1 MNSDNPKKAWR
12 FLILPLVLLITAV
25 VIGIWLKQGYEP
37 REARATTEQFID
49 LLYQEDFK
57 SAYQLTSKSGYVGK
71 TETEFTAIAERERCS
86 SKPVFVSTFPFQSN
100 GNRLRRWYTKRTR
113 DMEIIN
119 IEFRDTN
126 NTCLLGITIKQKNN
140 QTWRV
145 IRFGRHAG

>member
-1 MNSDNPKKAWR
+1 MNADNSKKAWR
-12 FLILPLVLLITAV
+12 FLILTLALLMIAAA
-25 VIGIWLKQGYEP
+25 IGVWLKQGHEP
-37 REARATTEQFID
+37 TEARASAQQFID

-57 SAYQLTSKSGYVGK
+57 AAYELTSKSGYVGK
-71 TETEFTAIAERERCS
+71 TEPEFTAIAERERCP

-119 IEFRDTN
+119 IEFRGTD
-126 NTCLLGITIKQKNN
+126 NTCLLGITIKQENK
-140 QTWRV
+140 TWRV